1 MEATQDAPTLTGGVS
16 KVATQESK
24 SVSLKVTKANTR
36 NLIDHDNTIA
46 LSEKSVEHEKTMDC
60 SEKAEG
66 QETLVLPKP

>member
-1 MEATQDAPTLTGGVS
+1 VEATQDAPTLTGGVS

-36 NLIDHDNTIA
+36 NLIEIA